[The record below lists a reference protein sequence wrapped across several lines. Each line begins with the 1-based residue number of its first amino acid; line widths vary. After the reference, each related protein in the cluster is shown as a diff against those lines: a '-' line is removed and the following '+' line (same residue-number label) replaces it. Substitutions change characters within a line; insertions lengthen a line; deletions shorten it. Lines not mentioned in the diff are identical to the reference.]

1 MRRQTRDRL
10 VLPVLLPAGI
20 LVALAAALFGFSRIL
35 LSLPATAATAIAL
48 VVAAS
53 IVVVSGLAA
62 SRTTVRASSLGSIV
76 AAIAGVAMLAGG
88 VALVA
93 ASPEAPAGGAGPGGA
108 SGGGPVVNVVAQ
120 GSKFDTAE
128 IDLPANTAATIHF
141 ENRDAGVQH
150 NIAIFT
156 DETMSKVLLRG
167 DLVTGP
173 GSVDYRVPGLPPGTY
188 YFHCDVH
195 PMMNGKVVVKPP
207 AAGTAT
213 STASPGAAGS
223 GAGVS
228 VTAEG
233 MRFDASQVQLP
244 ANTASTITFTNKD
257 AGVTHNIAIYS
268 DSSRTTNL
276 FGGQIVSGPATV
288 TYSIP
293 PLPPGTY
300 YFQCD
305 VHPTMNGTVTVG

>member
-1 MRRQTRDRL
+1 MKRRTRDRL
-10 VLPVLLPAGI
+10 VLPVLLPVGI
-20 LVALAAALFGFSRIL
+20 LVVLAAALFGFSRIL
-35 LSLPATAATAIAL
+35 LSLSHTAATATAL
-48 VVAAS
+48 VVAVS

-62 SRTTVRASSLGSIV
+62 SRTSVRASSLGSIV
-76 AAIAGVAMLAGG
+76 AAIAGVAMLTGG
-88 VALVA
+88 IALVA
-93 ASPEAPAGGAGPGGA
+93 ASPEAPAGGAGT
-108 SGGGPVVNVVAQ
+108 GGGPVVNVAAQ
-120 GSKFDTAE
+120 GLKFDTAE
-128 IDLPANTAATIHF
+128 IDLPANTASTIHF

-156 DETMSKVLLRG
+156 DESMAKVLFRG
-167 DLVTGP
+167 DLITGP
-173 GSVDYRVPGLPPGTY
+173 GSADYQVPALPPGTY

-207 AAGTAT
+207 AGGTGT
-213 STASPGAAGS
+213 SGVSPGAGGS
-223 GAGVS
+223 GGSVS

-233 MRFDASQVQLP
+233 MRFDTSQIQLP
-244 ANTASTITFTNKD
+244 ANTASTITLTNKD

-268 DSSRTTNL
+268 DSSRATNL
-276 FGGQIVSGPATV
+276 FRGQIVSGPATV

-293 PLPPGTY
+293 PLAPGTY